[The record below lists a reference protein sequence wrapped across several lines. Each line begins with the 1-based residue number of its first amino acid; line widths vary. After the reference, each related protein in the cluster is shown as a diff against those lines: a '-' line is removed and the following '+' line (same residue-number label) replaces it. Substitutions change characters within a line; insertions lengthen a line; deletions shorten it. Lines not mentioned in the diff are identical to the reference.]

1 MMEKESLMLNPGEAS
16 GRIDFSSYAVIPL
29 WYGCNNAC
37 VICMLSSLEDRLA
50 EVPFDL
56 FRSLAVKLVNDGRRR
71 NLILSGGEVTTFE
84 HLERYVKF
92 AASLSWFSRIQ
103 IQTNGRR
110 LADPEYLQ
118 RLIDAGVN
126 EFFISLHGPEK
137 VHDAISG
144 HSGAFREVME
154 GLENLSHHA
163 GIGVITNTVWT
174 RLNSGHVVSLFSQIA
189 RIPVVRE
196 MHLWNFFPMEDKS
209 QALVESLGE
218 LLKRLPEMAEA
229 PVSNGKWFVL
239 KAFPQCLP
247 IPSGVHNDNE
257 FPLTIIP
264 DIFWR
269 TLGECGFGRCIH
281 RDQCKDEKCWG
292 LSNAYRESYG
302 EERDL
307 LRPLTGLRET
317 KPV

>member
-1 MMEKESLMLNPGEAS
+1 MVNPGADSE
-16 GRIDFSSYAVIPL
+16 RIDFASYAVIPI

-37 VICMLSSLEDRLA
+37 AICMLSSLEDRLA
-50 EVPFDL
+50 AIPFDL
-56 FRSLAVKLVNDGRRR
+56 FRALVVKLVNDGRQR

-84 HLERYVKF
+84 HLERYVEF

-110 LADPEYLQ
+110 LADPHYLR

-126 EFFISLHGPEK
+126 EFFISLHGPEE
-137 VHDAISG
+137 VHDAITR
-144 HSGAFREVME
+144 HPGAFREVMA
-154 GLENLSHHA
+154 GLENLSRHA

-174 RLNSGHVVSLFSQIA
+174 RLNSGHAASLFSQIA
-189 RIPVVRE
+189 KLPFIRE

-209 QALVESLGE
+209 RALVESLPE

-229 PVSNGKWFVL
+229 PASNGKWFVL

-247 IPSGVHNDNE
+247 VPSGVHNDNE

-269 TLGECGFGRCIH
+269 TLGKCGFGRCVH
-281 RDQCKDEKCWG
+281 RDRCKEEKCWG
-292 LSNAYRESYG
+292 LSNAYRDSYG
-302 EERDL
+302 EEPDL
-307 LRPLTGLRET
+307 LHPLTGLPKK
-317 KPV
+317 KPF